1 MIQLKFTVSG
11 VIITYRMLN
20 IVLSITALISG
31 LGVSILLIPVI
42 IRLSHKYKW
51 YDLPDKRKIHTGLIP
66 RLGGAG
72 IFLSFI
78 SAVLITTLVFI
89 SLKRTLPYFSI
100 YRSLFIIIPFTLI
113 HLVGLVDDF
122 HNLKAFTKFIL
133 QIVAA
138 SIVTVGGFYIKTLTI
153 PYIGTFRLGF
163 LSYPITVLWIVGL
176 TNALNLVDGM
186 DGLAGGISAFAALSL
201 GIIMLI
207 KGSISGMILSFALF
221 GGIIGFLF
229 YNFPPAKIFM
239 GDSGSLFLGFSL
251 SVIPLISTGNAV
263 NGKGILLA
271 ATTLFLIPILDT
283 AAAIFRRIK
292 EKRPIY
298 SPDRKHLHH
307 RLLDLGLKERK
318 ILAIIYSFSVYL
330 SFVSIT
336 STILPKETN
345 VYFIIVIWVG
355 TLLSYWFLGY
365 IEIKNNL
372 TARKSENKQNNKIL

>member
-1 MIQLKFTVSG
+1 MF
-11 VIITYRMLN
+11 N
-20 IVLSITALISG
+20 IVLALTTLLSG
-31 LGVSILLIPVI
+31 FIGGILTIPLII
-42 IRLSHKYKW
+42 KLAHKHRW

-66 RLGGAG
+66 RLGGVG
-72 IFLSFI
+72 IFLSFLFSI
-78 SAVLITTLVFI
+78 SISFLVFLL
-89 SLKRTLPYFSI
+89 SKRSFSAI
-100 YRSLFIIIPFTLI
+100 NTPKSLFIIVPLVLI
-113 HLVGLVDDF
+113 HSVGLVDDF
-122 HNLKAFTKFIL
+122 HNLKAITKFLL
-133 QIVAA
+133 QIVVA
-138 SIVTVGGFYIKTLTI
+138 SIVTAGGFYIKSLVI
-153 PYIGTFRLGF
+153 PYIGTFNLGI

-186 DGLAGGISAFAALSL
+186 DGLAGGISAFAAFSL

-207 KGSISGMILSFALF
+207 KGNIIGFVLSFAIF
-221 GGIIGFLF
+221 GGVIGFLV

-251 SVIPLISTGNAV
+251 SLIPLISLRNSPDGN
-263 NGKGILLA
+263 GILLA

-298 SPDRKHLHH
+298 SPDRQHLHH

-318 ILAIIYSFSVYL
+318 ILGIIYGFSIYL

-345 VYFIIVIWVG
+345 VYFIVVIWIG
-355 TLLSYWFLGY
+355 SLLSYWFLGY
-365 IEIKNNL
+365 IEIKKSTRTHVKHKETYTQHNL
-372 TARKSENKQNNKIL
+372 KS

>member
-1 MIQLKFTVSG
+1 MV
-11 VIITYRMLN
+11 N
-20 IVLSITALISG
+20 IVLSATALLGGI
-31 LGVSILLIPVI
+31 GVSALLIPII
-42 IRLSHKYKW
+42 IRLSHKHKW

-66 RLGGAG
+66 RLGGVG
-72 IFLSFI
+72 IFLSFT
-78 SAVLITTLVFI
+78 SAIFI
-89 SLKRTLPYFSI
+89 ATSLFILLKNTSPRFSVHKGI
-100 YRSLFIIIPFTLI
+100 FIIIPLTLI
-113 HLVGLVDDF
+113 HLIGLVDDF
-122 HNLKAFTKFIL
+122 HNLKARTKFIL

-138 SIVTVGGFYIKTLTI
+138 SIVTLGGFYIRNVTI
-153 PYIGTFRLGF
+153 PYIGTFGLGIF
-163 LSYPITVLWIVGL
+163 SYPITVLWIVGL

-186 DGLAGGISAFAALSL
+186 DGLAGGISAFAAFSL

-207 KGSISGMILSFALF
+207 KGNITGMVLSFAIL
-221 GGIIGFLF
+221 GSVIGFLF

-251 SVIPLISTGNAV
+251 SVIPLISMGNSS

-318 ILAIIYSFSVYL
+318 ILAIIYSFSIYL

-365 IEIKNNL
+365 IEIKKSFIVRKQNDNL
-372 TARKSENKQNNKIL
+372 NNKIL

>member
-1 MIQLKFTVSG
+1 
-11 VIITYRMLN
+11 MLN
-20 IVLSITALISG
+20 IVLSTTALIGGIGISAF
-31 LGVSILLIPVI
+31 LIPI
-42 IRLSHKYKW
+42 IIKLSHRYKW

-66 RLGGAG
+66 RLGGVG
-72 IFLSFI
+72 IFLSFA
-78 SAVLITTLVFI
+78 SAVFIATIVFV
-89 SLKRTLPYFSI
+89 LFKREPPYFNI
-100 YRSLFIIIPFTLI
+100 YKAIFIIVPLTMI
-113 HLVGLVDDF
+113 HLIGLVDDF
-122 HNLKAFTKFIL
+122 HNLKALTKFIL

-138 SIVTVGGFYIKTLTI
+138 SIVTIGGFYIKSVTI
-153 PYIGTFRLGF
+153 PYIGSFSLGF

-207 KGSISGMILSFALF
+207 KGNITGMILSFAIL
-221 GGIIGFLF
+221 GSVIGFLF

-251 SVIPLISTGNAV
+251 SVIPLISLKGTS

-292 EKRPIY
+292 ERRPIY

-345 VYFIIVIWVG
+345 VYFIIVIWIG

-365 IEIKNNL
+365 IEIKRTLAERKTNDNL
-372 TARKSENKQNNKIL
+372 KNKFL